1 MPLAPL
7 PIPIMQSILRDI
19 RYGIRSL
26 AKAPGL
32 SFVASLALTLGISL
46 TALMFSIIYGALMK
60 GLPFVEGDRIV
71 QMTRFNPTN
80 GSNNMG
86 TPIGDFVDYRDQQ
99 RSMSSLAAYYTGT
112 VNVSGDAEAERFTGA
127 FVTASTFEIPR
138 VPPHLG
144 RYLQPGDDV
153 PGGPRV
159 VVLGYGMWQRRYGS
173 DSAIVGKAIRANGI
187 PYTIVGV
194 MPEGFLFPDDAALW
208 LPLQLDPVALPR
220 GQGNW
225 LTVAGRLKDGVTI
238 EQASNEVNAI
248 AQRLAKDYKE
258 TNENIGARVVN
269 FVDAELGPEPRQLLY
284 TMLGAVIFVLLIA
297 CANVANL
304 LLDRAAHKSK
314 EVGIRTALGATRSA
328 VIRQFLTEAF
338 VLSAIGAVFGTILAW
353 VGITLFN
360 AAIVDSQPPFF
371 IDIALHPPVLGF
383 VVLIALGATMFSGV
397 IPAYQSSRADL
408 NEVLKDESRG
418 SSSLKI
424 GKMSKALVVFEIAL
438 SCGLLVASGLMI
450 KSVTKLRNMD
460 PGFRTED
467 IFTARVGFPATYT
480 DTALQKRFHEQ
491 LRERLL
497 QIPGAKSASI
507 MAGLPAVGGNG
518 GNFTVEGVTYNEERD
533 VPNSSWNAVSPGFF
547 ETFEI
552 KAIKGRVLDESD
564 REAGL
569 PVAVVNQEFAGQY
582 FRGKDALG
590 GRIRQGGRT
599 SPQPW
604 LTIVGIV
611 PTLYSGD
618 PDEPREAEY
627 YVPLAQRHSSFA
639 SLAVRTTGNPMAITQ
654 QVRQTVASLN
664 PDIPIYFVY
673 SMEEAFAR
681 PTWFIRVFG
690 TMFMIFG
697 FIALF
702 LASVGLYAVMSF
714 AVSRRVRE
722 VGIRMALGAQAGDV
736 IRMIF
741 GQGAWQ
747 LGVGLVL
754 GLGLAAG
761 VAQLLT
767 ILLFDVQPRDPS
779 IFGAVVVVLA
789 LAGLSACMIPA
800 RRATRV
806 DPLVALRTD

>member
-1 MPLAPL
+1 
-7 PIPIMQSILRDI
+7 MQAILRDI

-32 SFVASLALTLGISL
+32 TIVATLALTLGISL

-60 GLPFVEGDRIV
+60 GLPFAQGDRIV
-71 QMTRFNPTN
+71 QMVRANPVS

-86 TPIGDFVDYRDQQ
+86 TPITDFVDYRDQQ
-99 RSMSSLAAYYTGT
+99 QTLSNFGAYYTGT
-112 VNVSGDAEAERFTGA
+112 VNVSGESEPERFTGA
-127 FVTASTFEIPR
+127 WVTASTFEIPR
-138 VPPHLG
+138 IRPHLG
-144 RYLQPGDDV
+144 RYLQAGEDV

-159 VVLGYGMWQRRYGS
+159 VVLGYGMWQRRFGS
-173 DSAIVGKAIRANGI
+173 DSAIIGKALRANGV

-208 LPLQLDPVALPR
+208 MPLQLDPVALQR

-225 LTVAGRLKDGVTI
+225 LTVVGRLKDGVTK
-238 EQASNEVNAI
+238 ERATADVRAI
-248 AQRLAKDYKE
+248 ADRLAKEYKE
-258 TNENIGARVVN
+258 TNENITASVVGY
-269 FVDAELGPEPRQLLY
+269 VDAELGPEPRQLLY
-284 TMLGAVIFVLLIA
+284 TMLGAVFFVLLIA

-314 EVGIRTALGATRSA
+314 DVAIRTALGATRSA

-338 VLSAIGAVFGTILAW
+338 VLSAIGTVFGTILAW
-353 VGITLFN
+353 VGIQLFN
-360 AAIVDSQPPFF
+360 GAIVDTQPPFF

-383 VVLIALGATMFSGV
+383 VALIALVATMFSGV
-397 IPAYQSSRADL
+397 IPAYQSSRSDL
-408 NEVLKDESRG
+408 NEVLKDETRG

-450 KSVTKLRNMD
+450 KSVTKLKNMD
-460 PGFRTED
+460 PGFRTRD

-480 DTALQKRFHEQ
+480 DTAMQKRFHEQ

-497 QIPGAKSASI
+497 QIPGAKSAAI

-518 GNFTVEGVTYNEERD
+518 GNFTVEGVTYNEDRD

-547 ETFEI
+547 ETFDI
-552 KAIKGRVLDESD
+552 KATKGRVLDAND

-569 PVAVVNQEFAGQY
+569 PVAVVNQEFAERY
-582 FRGKDALG
+582 FQGKDALG
-590 GRIRQGGRT
+590 GRIRRGGRV

-604 LTIVGIV
+604 LTIVGVV

-618 PDEPREAEY
+618 PDEPREAEF
-627 YVPLAQRHSSFA
+627 YVPLSQNHSSFA
-639 SLAVRTTGNPMAITQ
+639 SLAVQTTGNPMAITQ
-654 QVRQTVASLN
+654 QVRQTVISLN

-722 VGIRMALGAQAGDV
+722 VGIRMALGAQGRDV
-736 IRMIF
+736 VRMIF

-747 LGVGLVL
+747 LGLGLVL
-754 GLGLAAG
+754 GLGLAYG
-761 VAQLLT
+761 VANLLT
-767 ILLFDVQPRDPS
+767 ILLFDVQPRDPA
-779 IFGAVVVVLA
+779 IFGSVVAVLA
-789 LAGLSACMIPA
+789 AAGMAACFLPA

-806 DPLVALRTD
+806 DPLVALRAD

>member
-1 MPLAPL
+1 
-7 PIPIMQSILRDI
+7 
-19 RYGIRSL
+19 
-26 AKAPGL
+26 
-32 SFVASLALTLGISL
+32 
-46 TALMFSIIYGALMK
+46 MFSIIYGALMK
-60 GLPFVEGDRIV
+60 GLPFDEGDRIV
-71 QMTRFNPTN
+71 QMVRANPTN
-80 GSNNMG
+80 RSRNMG
-86 TPIGDFVDYRDQQ
+86 TPIGDYVDYRDQQ
-99 RSMSSLAAYYTGT
+99 QTMSPFGAYYTGT
-112 VNVSGDAEAERFTGA
+112 VNVSGEGEAERFTGA

-138 VPPHLG
+138 VRPHLG
-144 RYLQPGDDV
+144 RYFQAGEDT

-159 VVLGYGMWQRRYGS
+159 VVLGYGIWQRRFGS
-173 DSAIVGKAIRANGI
+173 DSLILGKALRANGV
-187 PYTIVGV
+187 PYTIIGV

-208 LPLQLDPVALPR
+208 LPLQLDPVALRR

-225 LTVAGRLKDGVTI
+225 LTVVGRLKDGVTM
-238 EQASNEVNAI
+238 ERASSDVRAI
-248 AQRLAKDYKE
+248 ADRLAKEYKE
-258 TNENIGARVVN
+258 TNENITASVKG

-284 TMLGAVIFVLLIA
+284 TMLGAVFFVLLIA

-314 EVGIRTALGATRSA
+314 DVGIRTALGATRSA

-338 VLSAIGAVFGTILAW
+338 VLSAIGGVFGTILAW
-353 VGITLFN
+353 VGIQLFN
-360 AAIVDSQPPFF
+360 GAIVDTQPPFF
-371 IDIALHPPVLGF
+371 IDIALHPPVIAF
-383 VVLIALGATMFSGV
+383 VVLVSLVATMFSGI

-408 NEVLKDESRG
+408 NEVLKDETRG

-450 KSVTKLRNMD
+450 KSVTKLRTMD
-460 PGFRTED
+460 PGFRTHD
-467 IFTARVGFPATYT
+467 IFTARVGFPAAYT
-480 DTALQKRFHEQ
+480 DTAMQKRFHEE
-491 LRERLL
+491 LRQRLL
-497 QIPGAKSASI
+497 QIPGAKTAAI
-507 MAGLPAVGGNG
+507 MSGLPAVGGNG
-518 GNFTVEGVTYNEERD
+518 GNFTVDGVTYNEDRD
-533 VPNSSWNAVSPGFF
+533 VPNSRWNAVSPGFF

-552 KAIKGRVLDESD
+552 KALKGRLLDETD

-569 PVAVVNQEFAGQY
+569 PVAVVNQAFADRY
-582 FRGKDALG
+582 FQGKDPLG
-590 GRIRQGGRT
+590 RRIRQGGRT
-599 SPQPW
+599 SEQPW
-604 LTIVGIV
+604 MTIVGVV
-611 PTLYSGD
+611 PSLYSGD
-618 PDEPREAEY
+618 PEEPRDPGY
-627 YVPLAQRHSSFA
+627 YVPLSQHHSSFA
-639 SLAVRTTGNPMAITQ
+639 SMAVQTTGNPLAITQ

-697 FIALF
+697 LIALF

-722 VGIRMALGAQAGDV
+722 VGIRMALGAQARDV
-736 IRMIF
+736 VRMIF

-761 VAQLLT
+761 VAQLMT
-767 ILLFDVQPRDPS
+767 VILFDVQPRDPS
-779 IFGAVVVVLA
+779 IFASVVVVLA
-789 LAGLSACMIPA
+789 TAGLAACMVPA

-806 DPLVALRTD
+806 DPLVALRAD